1 MEVSIHT
8 NIIKNFIKK
17 LGLDD
22 TDNYLRDQLLI
33 TSKKVIVTREE
44 IDKIIELTKYQDNS
58 DEKLHLKYKL
68 EETKDKLKNLL
79 KKLKAT
85 DEMYLCFKSYIKN
98 NNQLKY

>member
-8 NIIKNFIKK
+8 NTIKNLIKK

-33 TSKKVIVTREE
+33 TSKKVTVTREE
-44 IDKIIELTKYQDNS
+44 IDNIIELTKYQDNS